1 MNGQPG
7 SDWQPTY
14 PYWFASVYA
23 WTAAGGFAAS
33 WLTPLVSSS
42 AAGWGPNSVVA
53 FLTSGGAAG
62 SGLVLSLAFANLLLS
77 AVPGLLSL
85 FLVAVADTRFE
96 LHPVIGGLFCAVWA
110 GWIMQSPTGAA
121 FGFIFGGVS
130 LGGTAAML
138 ALNKH
143 LRGRA

>member
-1 MNGQPG
+1 
-7 SDWQPTY
+7 
-14 PYWFASVYA
+14 VYT
-23 WTAAGGFAAS
+23 WTAAGGLAAS
-33 WLTPLVSSS
+33 LLTPLVSGS
-42 AAGWGPNSVVA
+42 ATGWGLNSA
-53 FLTSGGAAG
+53 IALLKAEGATGPGLMLGLTLG
-62 SGLVLSLAFANLLLS
+62 NLLLS
-77 AVPGLLSL
+77 TIPGLLSL
-85 FLVAVADTRFE
+85 FLVAVADTRLE
-96 LHPVIGGLFCAVWA
+96 LHPVIGGLFCGVWA